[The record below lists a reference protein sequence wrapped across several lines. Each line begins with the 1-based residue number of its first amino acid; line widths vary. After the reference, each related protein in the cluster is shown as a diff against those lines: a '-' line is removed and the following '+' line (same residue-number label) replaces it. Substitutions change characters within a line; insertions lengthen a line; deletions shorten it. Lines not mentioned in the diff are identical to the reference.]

1 MHYPSVAGLDFRQ
14 NAAANLRMCFI
25 VEIGAGRYVVR
36 PPILMLADQIEGG
49 MGGVTGFLLG
59 RAGRQDVGQD
69 FILRRDE
76 LDHRI
81 VLRPE
86 RVRDDKA
93 PHAYGHAHDRL
104 LCFRE
109 ARTMPDVAAF
119 AAHVGTPN
127 QPVHAGSIF
136 QLCGRPVVSTKATSA
151 RSISCRTARTWRA
164 SRAPSAVVR

>member
-14 NAAANLRMCFI
+14 NAAGNLRMCFI
-25 VEIGAGRYVVR
+25 IEIGAGRHVVR
-36 PPILMLADQIEGG
+36 PPILMIADQIEGG

-86 RVRDDKA
+86 RVGDDKA
-93 PHAYGHAHDRL
+93 PDAYGHAHDRL

-109 ARTMPDVAAF
+109 ARTMPDSR
-119 AAHVGTPN
+119 H
-127 QPVHAGSIF
+127 S
-136 QLCGRPVVSTKATSA
+136 RPT
-151 RSISCRTARTWRA
+151 
-164 SRAPSAVVR
+164 